1 MDETEVAKYTR
12 RIERERA
19 ARAEAER
26 LLEEKSLAL
35 FQANR
40 SLQQL
45 ADDLEQQVAERTTEL
60 RLALDRA
67 EASTRAK
74 SEFLAMMSHEIR
86 TPLNGI
92 LGMTQLLETTAL
104 NTEQSDYLGAIQSSG
119 DTLLVL
125 LNDIL
130 DFSKIEAGYLDLEHR
145 DFDLDEAVSSTL
157 ALYRP
162 MAERKSLVLDHT
174 WGPVLTTHV
183 RGDRTRLRQVLSNLL
198 ANAIKFTAE
207 GRVHVNVSL
216 RESADAFTLDVA
228 VEDTGIGI
236 PKDRMDRL
244 FKAFSQVDSST
255 TRQFG
260 GTGLGLAIS
269 ARLCHAMGGE
279 ITVMSQVGKGS
290 VFRFSVALEPAP
302 CAAAPPLAPVPA
314 ANLVSGSARQSVR
327 NKRLVLVV
335 DDDRINRTLALAM
348 LDRLGVI
355 AESVACGEDA
365 VTRVSAGDVDIVLMD
380 LQMPGL
386 DGMQTTH
393 FIRGL
398 DIRQPCIIAL
408 TANAYESDRQRCL
421 AAGMDDFMAKPF
433 RLDALGEK
441 LALMSAPSV

>member
-1 MDETEVAKYTR
+1 MDEAEVAKYTR
-12 RIERERA
+12 RIERERT

-26 LLEEKSLAL
+26 LLEEKSLEL
-35 FQANR
+35 FKANR

-45 ADDLEQQVAERTTEL
+45 ADDLEQQVAERTAEL
-60 RLALDRA
+60 QLALERA

-86 TPLNGI
+86 TPMNGI

-104 NTEQSDYLGAIQSSG
+104 NAEQSGYLGAIRSSG

-130 DFSKIEAGYLDLEHR
+130 DFSKIEAGHLDLEHQN
-145 DFDLDEAVSSTL
+145 FDLEEAVVSTL

-162 MAERKSLVLDHT
+162 MAERKSLALDHT
-174 WGPVLTTHV
+174 FALALPTHV

-198 ANAIKFTAE
+198 ANAIKFTSE
-207 GRVHVNVSL
+207 GRVHVNVSV
-216 RESADAFTLDVA
+216 RWRADAFMLDIA

-236 PKDRMDRL
+236 PNDRLDRL
-244 FKAFSQVDSST
+244 FKEFSQVDSST
-255 TRQFG
+255 TRKYG

-269 ARLCHAMGGE
+269 ARLCTAMGGD
-279 ITVMSQVGKGS
+279 ITVTSRGGKGS
-290 VFRFSVALEPAP
+290 VFRFSVALELAP
-302 CAAAPPLAPVPA
+302 CAAPVPVA
-314 ANLVSGSARQSVR
+314 PKPNTNWTTESATDG
-327 NKRLVLVV
+327 RLVLVV
-335 DDDRINRTLALAM
+335 DDDQINRTVALAM
-348 LDRLGVI
+348 LDKLGMT
-355 AESVACGEDA
+355 AESAACGEDA

-380 LQMPGL
+380 LQMPGM
-386 DGMQTTH
+386 DGVQTTH

-408 TANAYESDRQRCL
+408 TANAYENDRLRCM

-433 RLDALGEK
+433 RLDVLREK
-441 LALMSAPSV
+441 LALMAAQPV

>member
-1 MDETEVAKYTR
+1 MDEAEVAKYTR
-12 RIERERA
+12 RIERERT

-26 LLEEKSLAL
+26 LLEAKSLAL

-45 ADDLEQQVAERTTEL
+45 ADDLEQQVVERTAEL
-60 RLALDRA
+60 QQALDRA

-104 NTEQSDYLGAIQSSG
+104 TTEQSDYLGAIHSSG

-130 DFSKIEAGYLDLEHR
+130 DFSKIEAGHLELEQR
-145 DFDLDEAVSSTL
+145 DFDLEDAVSSTL

-162 MAERKSLVLDHT
+162 MAERKSLALEHT
-174 WGPVLTTHV
+174 LAPALPTHV

-198 ANAIKFTAE
+198 ANAIKFTSQ
-207 GRVHVNVSL
+207 GRIHVNVSVRQL
-216 RESADAFTLDVA
+216 ADMLMLDIA

-236 PKDRMDRL
+236 PNDRLDRL
-244 FKAFSQVDSST
+244 FKEFSQVDSST
-255 TRQFG
+255 TRKYG
-260 GTGLGLAIS
+260 GSGLGLAIS
-269 ARLCHAMGGE
+269 ARLCLAMDGE
-279 ITVMSQVGKGS
+279 ISVTSRVGKGS
-290 VFRFSVALEPAP
+290 VFRFSVALELAPCDAPAP
-302 CAAAPPLAPVPA
+302 VAPRPA
-314 ANLVSGSARQSVR
+314 AKPASESATNRC
-327 NKRLVLVV
+327 LVLVV

-348 LDRLGVI
+348 LDRLGVT
-355 AESVACGEDA
+355 AESAACGEDA

-380 LQMPGL
+380 LQMPGM
-386 DGMQTTH
+386 DGVQTTH

-408 TANAYESDRQRCL
+408 TANAYESDRQRCM

-441 LALMSAPSV
+441 LALMLAQPV

>member
-1 MDETEVAKYTR
+1 MDEAEIAKYTR
-12 RIERERA
+12 RIERERN

-45 ADDLEQQVAERTTEL
+45 ADDLEQQVAERTAEL

-92 LGMTQLLETTAL
+92 LGMTQLLEMTAL
-104 NTEQSDYLGAIQSSG
+104 NTEQSDYLGAIRSSG

-145 DFDLDEAVSSTL
+145 DFDIEEAVSSTL

-162 MAERKSLVLDHT
+162 MAERKSLALHHT

-198 ANAIKFTAE
+198 ANAIKFTSE
-207 GRVHVNVSL
+207 GRVHVNVSM
-216 RESADAFTLDVA
+216 RESADAFTLDIA

-236 PKDRMDRL
+236 PKDRLDRL

-279 ITVMSQVGKGS
+279 ITVTSQVGKGS
-290 VFRFSVALEPAP
+290 VFRFSVALALAP
-302 CAAAPPLAPVPA
+302 CAAPSPLTPVPA
-314 ANLVSGSARQSVR
+314 AKAVSGSARELVA
-327 NKRLVLVV
+327 NKRLVLVL

-348 LDRLGVI
+348 LDKLGVT
-355 AESVACGEDA
+355 AESAACGEDA

-380 LQMPGL
+380 LQMPGM
-386 DGMQTTH
+386 DGVQTTH

-408 TANAYESDRQRCL
+408 TANAYESDRQRCM

-441 LALMSAPSV
+441 LALMSATPV

>member
-1 MDETEVAKYTR
+1 MDEAEIAKYTR
-12 RIERERA
+12 RIDRERA

-35 FQANR
+35 FHANR

-45 ADDLEQQVAERTTEL
+45 ADDLEEQVAERTAEL
-60 RLALDRA
+60 QQALDRA

-86 TPLNGI
+86 TPMNGI

-104 NTEQSDYLGAIQSSG
+104 NAEQNDYLGAIRSSG

-125 LNDIL
+125 INDIL
-130 DFSKIEAGYLDLEHR
+130 DFSKIEAGHLDLEHR
-145 DFDLDEAVSSTL
+145 DFELEEAVSSTL
-157 ALYRP
+157 TLYRP
-162 MAERKSLVLDHT
+162 MAERKSLALEHT
-174 WGPVLTTHV
+174 LAPALPTHV

-198 ANAIKFTAE
+198 ANAIKFTSE
-207 GRVHVNVSL
+207 GRIHVNVSVRQL
-216 RESADAFTLDVA
+216 ADMIMLDVA

-236 PKDRMDRL
+236 PNDRLDRL
-244 FKAFSQVDSST
+244 FKEFSQVDSST
-255 TRQFG
+255 TRKYG

-269 ARLCHAMGGE
+269 ARLCLAMDGE
-279 ITVMSQVGKGS
+279 ISVTSRVGKGS
-290 VFRFSVALEPAP
+290 VFRFSVALELPP
-302 CAAAPPLAPVPA
+302 NAPPLPVAPTPKAKPA
-314 ANLVSGSARQSVR
+314 TKSATDGC
-327 NKRLVLVV
+327 LVLVV

-348 LDRLGVI
+348 LDKLGMT
-355 AESVACGEDA
+355 AEAAICGEDA

-380 LQMPGL
+380 LQMPGM
-386 DGMQTTH
+386 DGVQTTH

-398 DIRQPCIIAL
+398 DIRQPHIIAL

-421 AAGMDDFMAKPF
+421 ASGMDDFMAKPV

-441 LALMSAPSV
+441 LALLPVFQTQSG

>member
-1 MDETEVAKYTR
+1 MDEAEIAKYTR
-12 RIERERA
+12 RIDRERA

-45 ADDLEQQVAERTTEL
+45 ADDLERQVAERTAEL
-60 RLALDRA
+60 QMALERA

-86 TPLNGI
+86 TPMNGI

-104 NTEQSDYLGAIQSSG
+104 NAEQTDYLGAIRSSG

-145 DFDLDEAVSSTL
+145 DFDVEEAVSSTL

-162 MAERKSLVLDHT
+162 MAERKSLALDHS
-174 WGPVLTTHV
+174 WEPALTTHV

-198 ANAIKFTAE
+198 ANAIKFTTQ

-216 RESADAFTLDVA
+216 RECADAFRLDIA

-236 PKDRMDRL
+236 PKDGLDRL

-255 TRQFG
+255 TRKFG

-269 ARLCHAMGGE
+269 ARLCSAMGGD
-279 ITVMSQVGKGS
+279 ITVTSQVGKGS
-290 VFRFSVALEPAP
+290 VFRFSVALELAP
-302 CAAAPPLAPVPA
+302 CAPAVPA
-314 ANLVSGSARQSVR
+314 APKPTANRATGSSTDG
-327 NKRLVLVV
+327 RLVLVV

-348 LDRLGVI
+348 LDKLGMT
-355 AESVACGEDA
+355 AESAACGEDA

-380 LQMPGL
+380 LQMPGM
-386 DGMQTTH
+386 DGVQTTH

-408 TANAYESDRQRCL
+408 TANAYESDRQRCI

-433 RLDALGEK
+433 RFDLLREK
-441 LALMSAPSV
+441 LALLSAQPV

>member
-1 MDETEVAKYTR
+1 MDEAEIAKYTR
-12 RIERERA
+12 RIDRERA

-45 ADDLEQQVAERTTEL
+45 ADDLEEQVAERTAEL
-60 RLALDRA
+60 QQALDRA

-86 TPLNGI
+86 TPMNGI

-104 NTEQSDYLGAIQSSG
+104 NAEQNDYLGAIRSSG

-125 LNDIL
+125 INDIL
-130 DFSKIEAGYLDLEHR
+130 DFSKIEAGHLDLEHR
-145 DFDLDEAVSSTL
+145 DFELEEAVSSTL
-157 ALYRP
+157 TLYRP
-162 MAERKSLVLDHT
+162 MAERKSLALEHT
-174 WGPVLTTHV
+174 LAPALPTHV

-198 ANAIKFTAE
+198 ANAIKFTSE
-207 GRVHVNVSL
+207 GRIHVNVSVRQL
-216 RESADAFTLDVA
+216 ADTVMLDVA

-236 PKDRMDRL
+236 PNDRLDRL
-244 FKAFSQVDSST
+244 FKEFSQVDSST
-255 TRQFG
+255 TRKYG

-269 ARLCHAMGGE
+269 ARLCLAMDGE
-279 ITVMSQVGKGS
+279 ISVTSRVGKGS
-290 VFRFSVALEPAP
+290 VFRFSVALELPP
-302 CAAAPPLAPVPA
+302 SAPPLPVAPAPKAKPA
-314 ANLVSGSARQSVR
+314 TKSATDG
-327 NKRLVLVV
+327 RLVLVV

-348 LDRLGVI
+348 LDKLGMT
-355 AESVACGEDA
+355 AEAAICGEDA
-365 VTRVSAGDVDIVLMD
+365 VTRVSEGDVDIVLMD
-380 LQMPGL
+380 MQMPGM
-386 DGMQTTH
+386 DGVQTTH

-398 DIRQPCIIAL
+398 DIRQPHIIAL

-421 AAGMDDFMAKPF
+421 ASGMDDFMAKPF

-441 LALMSAPSV
+441 LARLPASQTQSG